1 MKIYELSNTTDF
13 DKIANFL
20 NVTKE
25 GIKILKKKSNLKYI
39 FIKNLRTPAVQILKQ
54 TALSNGADL
63 AVPKGVIINEKAK
76 YNCLLMTTQ
85 NQLEKIISNLKQQD
99 FGLKDLAKTL
109 HSHLNLKPKAPQI
122 MGVLN
127 INEDSF
133 NQESRAKGKNAINK
147 IQKMIE
153 EGANIIDIGALSSRP
168 GSSKISPE
176 AELDRLR
183 EILDEIYK
191 QKLYEKAIFS
201 LDSYEPLCL
210 EYAFDRG
217 FKIANDIYGLS
228 NEKVAKITAKY
239 NATIC
244 IMHMQ
249 NDPENMQKEP
259 FYEDVISE
267 VDEFFEK
274 RLEIA
279 YKYGIKDIILDVG
292 IGFGKTLEH
301 NLLLLKHHRHFLHFK
316 HSLLVGASR
325 KSMINAITPSEVKD
339 RLSGTIA
346 IHLEALNQGADI
358 IRVHDVKEHFQALKV
373 WQAFQNTSIQ
383 GAK

>member
-1 MKIYELSNTTDF
+1 MKVYELSNTTNF
-13 DKIANFL
+13 KSIANAL
-20 NVTKE
+20 NITKE
-25 GIKILKKKSNLKYI
+25 GINILEKKSNLKFI
-39 FIKNLRTPAVQILKQ
+39 LIKNLRTPAVQILKQ
-54 TALSNGADL
+54 TALSNGAD
-63 AVPKGVIINEKAK
+63 VCSPKGVIINEFPEF
-76 YNCLLMTTQ
+76 NCLLMATSS
-85 NQLEKIISNLKQQD
+85 QLEKIIISLKQQD
-99 FGLKDLAKTL
+99 FGLKNLAKKL
-109 HSHLNLKPKAPQI
+109 HSLLDLSPKNPQI
-122 MGVLN
+122 MGILN
-127 INEDSF
+127 INDDSF
-133 NQESRAKGKNAINK
+133 NQASRAKGKDAIK
-147 IQKMIE
+147 RIETMIE
-153 EGANIIDIGALSSRP
+153 EGASMIDVGALSSRP

-176 AELDRLR
+176 DELLRLK
-183 EILDEIYK
+183 EVLDEIYK

-201 LDSYEPLCL
+201 LDSYEPICL

-228 NEKVAKITAKY
+228 DERVAKVTAKY
-239 NATIC
+239 NATIL

-249 NDPENMQKEP
+249 NDPDNMQKEP

-325 KSMINAITPSEVKD
+325 KSMINNIIPAEIKD
-339 RLSGTIA
+339 RLSGTITL
-346 IHLEALNQGADI
+346 HLEALNQGADI

-373 WQAFQNTSIQ
+373 WQALQNTSIQ
-383 GAK
+383 A